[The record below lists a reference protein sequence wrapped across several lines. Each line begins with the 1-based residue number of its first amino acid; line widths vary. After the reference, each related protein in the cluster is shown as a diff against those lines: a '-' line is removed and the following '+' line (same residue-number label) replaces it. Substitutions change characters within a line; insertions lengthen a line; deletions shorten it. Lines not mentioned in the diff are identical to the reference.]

1 MTRRTIDNVLF
12 RTAIIFCLALS
23 IYDFSWT
30 VPAVVLLEI
39 LMDAILIAAF
49 FFCDRFEKYLIE
61 GGCFFLF
68 LRNLESLLTCTPSEQ
83 ISYCI
88 LVLLS
93 VGLIVIAHE
102 KQKKNPERANN

>member
-1 MTRRTIDNVLF
+1 MGVPRMTRRTIDNVLF

-49 FFCDRFEKYLIE
+49 F
-61 GGCFFLF
+61 
-68 LRNLESLLTCTPSEQ
+68 LRPL
-83 ISYCI
+83 
-88 LVLLS
+88 
-93 VGLIVIAHE
+93 
-102 KQKKNPERANN
+102 

>member
-1 MTRRTIDNVLF
+1 MDRTSGGTSRNFDGRHSDSGV
-12 RTAIIFCLALS
+12 
-23 IYDFSWT
+23 
-30 VPAVVLLEI
+30 
-39 LMDAILIAAF
+39 

-68 LRNLESLLTCTPSEQ
+68 LGNLESLLTCTPSEQ